1 MSGNEEASEAGS
13 TGNSSFP
20 ETNWSLVRRA
30 ADKEAPESFHALS
43 KLCESYWYPLYAYV
57 RREGASPE
65 DAADEVQGFFA
76 RMLEKEYLR
85 AANRDLGRLRT
96 FLIDAIK
103 KYRAK
108 EYRAKQ
114 AQKRGGGLVHVSIDR
129 DWAEMRYSREFS
141 DSVTAE
147 QLLDQ
152 SWARLMIDRV
162 IYELTGYY
170 RSKGREKEIQ
180 LLQPFL
186 GWDGDEGASYAE
198 IGREL
203 GISESNVKVK
213 VHRMRSRCRALL
225 KAEVART
232 LDYED
237 ESAAKQELTHLLSTM
252 R

>member
-1 MSGNEEASEAGS
+1 MSGNQDNSGEESS
-13 TGNSSFP
+13 RNSRFP
-20 ETNWSLVRRA
+20 ETNWSLVRKA
-30 ADKEAPESFHALS
+30 ADSETPESFHALS

-76 RMLEKEYLR
+76 LMLEKEYLR
-85 AANRDLGRLRT
+85 AADRDLGRLRT

-108 EYRAKQ
+108 EYRARQ

-129 DWAEMRYSREFS
+129 DWAEVRYRREFS
-141 DSVTAE
+141 ESVSAE
-147 QLLDQ
+147 QLLDR

-162 IYELTGYY
+162 INELSRYY
-170 RSKGREKEIQ
+170 RSRDRLREFE

-186 GWDGDEGASYAE
+186 GWDGEDGGSYAE
-198 IGREL
+198 VGREL
-203 GISESNVKVK
+203 GISEGNVKVK

-225 KAEVART
+225 KAEVGST
-232 LDYED
+232 VNCED
-237 ESAAKQELTHLLSTM
+237 ESAARQELAHLLSAVD
-252 R
+252 